1 MSQYFGYLG
10 RAIKEF
16 IMNHNIISFSFVF
29 LLKQP
34 VQIPMLENKFCKD
47 LFDDPYNTDVGFTP
61 EGFIINLGKSQVP
74 NPHVLLGPM
83 KADFLSDSL
92 EQVKK
97 IIDKIVAEL
106 NRLNVAP
113 FEITAIGV
121 NTEHEFLNIMETAQ
135 QYLVKRFFSGFKN
148 TSDFTVNMTDLRFQV
163 KKDENNFYNLLIQPR
178 ANQPNGLYIN
188 INAHKQQNYSGIPTG
203 KYLDS
208 LYKQTEEELD
218 RLIFPSLD
226 LEG

>member
-1 MSQYFGYLG
+1 
-10 RAIKEF
+10 
-16 IMNHNIISFSFVF
+16 MNHNIISFSFVF

-34 VQIPMLENKFCKD
+34 VQIPMFENKFCKD

-61 EGFIINLGKSQVP
+61 DGFIINLGKSQVP
-74 NPHVLLGPM
+74 NPHVLIGPM
-83 KADFLSDSL
+83 KIDFLSNSL

-97 IIDKIVAEL
+97 VIDKTVTEL

-113 FEITAIGV
+113 FEITAVGV
-121 NTEHEFLNIMETAQ
+121 NTEHEFLDIVETAQ
-135 QYLVKRFFSGFKN
+135 QYLIKRFFSGFKN
-148 TSDFTVNMTDLRFQV
+148 TSDLPANITDLRFQV
-163 KKDENNFYNLLIQPR
+163 KKDENNSYNLLIQPR

-188 INAHKQQNYSGIPTG
+188 INVHRQQNYSGIPAG
-203 KYLDS
+203 KCLDD
-208 LYKQTEEELD
+208 LYNQTKDELD